1 MEEAATVELADRLLA
16 ELPALLPPGDVATVA
31 EELSGLVERGRAGE
45 PVEEELLDVLHRHP
59 ALRRRAAELAGGES
73 GLGVQPPPGLGRA
86 PMPPRYVCPQ
96 DGYEW
101 FHLDLS
107 DPVPAC
113 PNDGVPLVREH
124 GGGTGP

>member
-16 ELPALLPPGDVATVA
+16 ELPALLAPGDVADAA
-31 EELSGLVERGRAGE
+31 EELSGLIERGRAGE
-45 PVEEELLDVLHRHP
+45 PVEEEFLDVLHRHP
-59 ALRRRAAELAGGES
+59 ALRRRAAELAGSES
-73 GLGVQPPPGLGRA
+73 DLGVQPPPGPGRA

-107 DPVPAC
+107 EPVPTC
-113 PNDGVPLVREH
+113 PNDGVALVLDHE
-124 GGGTGP
+124 GGTGP